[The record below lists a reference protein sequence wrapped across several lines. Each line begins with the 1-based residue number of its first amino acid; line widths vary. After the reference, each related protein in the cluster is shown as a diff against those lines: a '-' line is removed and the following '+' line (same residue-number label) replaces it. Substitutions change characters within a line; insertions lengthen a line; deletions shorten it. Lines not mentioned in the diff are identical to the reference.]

1 MPKTILLVEDDL
13 PIIDIYET
21 AFKQAKFKVETII
34 LGRDAIKR
42 IKKIKTKKAKKPDL
56 VLLDLILPD
65 INGIQVLREIR
76 KQKETKD
83 LPVFILTNYGS
94 RELKRM
100 GYELKA
106 EEYII
111 KTKHTPTLLVKLV
124 KERLREK

>member
-13 PIIDIYET
+13 PIIDVYET

-34 LGRDAIKR
+34 LGRDAIER
-42 IKKIKTKKAKKPDL
+42 IKKIKTKKAKKLDL

-65 INGIQVLREIR
+65 MNGIQVLREIR

-111 KTKHTPTLLVKLV
+111 KTKYSPSRLVKLV
-124 KERLREK
+124 KKRIREK

>member
-1 MPKTILLVEDDL
+1 MPKTILLIEDDL
-13 PIIDIYET
+13 PIIDVYET

-65 INGIQVLREIR
+65 MNGIQVLREIR

-94 RELKRM
+94 RELRRM

-111 KTKHTPTLLVKLV
+111 KTKHTPTLLVKMV
-124 KERLREK
+124 EERLKEK

>member
-1 MPKTILLVEDDL
+1 MPKTILLIEDDL
-13 PIIDIYET
+13 PIIDVYET

-65 INGIQVLREIR
+65 MNGIQVLREIR
-76 KQKETKD
+76 KQKEIED

-100 GYELKA
+100 GFELKA
-106 EEYII
+106 EECIT
-111 KTKHTPTLLVKLV
+111 KTKYTPTRLVELV
-124 KERLREK
+124 KERLRKK